1 VDDVFFD
8 RLFVGARY
16 GRLHRNNNNEVKM
29 KDFLMAMAAAVTI
42 IFMSFILGVFAILAM
57 RWLG

>member
-8 RLFVGARY
+8 RSFVGARA
-16 GRLHRNNNNEVKM
+16 GRLHRNNNEVKM
-29 KDFLMAMAAAVTI
+29 KDFLMTMAAAVTI
-42 IFMSFILGVFAILAM
+42 IFTSFVIGIFAILVM